1 MRCRAVQLTGAYRE
15 ARERHENA
23 RREFVPL
30 LERMA
35 VETIAEVLPGASLI
49 EAVGELNEDWVP
61 TLRVHRVLRD
71 SGEILF
77 DVEAGHVDRNVED
90 AVDVVNV
97 EYLDVL
103 IDLTGDDY
111 MGSATIG

>member
-1 MRCRAVQLTGAYRE
+1 MRSGEFTGVYPE

-35 VETIAEVLPGASLI
+35 VETIAEVPPGASLI

-61 TLRVHRVLRD
+61 TLRVQRVLRD

-77 DVEAGHVDRNVED
+77 DVEAGHVDRDVED

-103 IDLTGDDY
+103 IDLTGDDF

>member
-1 MRCRAVQLTGAYRE
+1 MPSGEVTGAYRE

-23 RREFVPL
+23 RREFVHV

-61 TLRVHRVLRD
+61 TLRVLRVLRPP
-71 SGEILF
+71 GEILF
-77 DVEAGHVDRNVED
+77 DVEAHVDRNVED